1 MLYRRLPPRTA
12 SGASTQEPVY
22 SGSTSVGE
30 WEKTPLGKILRGIG
44 TGERLGTAAILR
56 PLARVIDPS
65 MEQRLPHGKGAAGD
79 VYAGDIINALFPTT
93 GRYVSPMEKMGRSL
107 GGMVLGGLVDPLTY
121 LGIAP
126 LKAEALGARTALTV
140 AGKRL
145 LPKAA
150 EGALFKGLSALQR
163 GHVAEEAM
171 SRMGARQVGAFWDKL
186 VTGTAQRFHFNIGVD
201 PYLFRTHQE
210 LASKITGARR
220 LRGDL
225 VIDELEPMLQEAAQ
239 RWADHLGMDPYDAYQ
254 RLGSSVTEAS
264 GMHPYIE
271 LARDI
276 ETKNLVF
283 RAGAVKSPYEKARV
297 ALINNFGLPPS
308 FGGPASPTD
317 NELIRQT
324 REIVVKRKRFNAQ
337 ILVEERERL
346 GRETRLMTHE
356 DAGYSASIMSPQAFK
371 VVYDNWEKVKGVS
384 WSRGFGRRGQTRAPS
399 TDIVHEIARSFRM
412 VDPVGLESMKAAGLL
427 EPIQMK
433 TLRKGVRKIRTV
445 DPYRVLSESLG
456 RPMTPQAR
464 RVARELVDRKLLS
477 LNAEDAHYAGNLIP
491 AMPTVEA
498 NRWVYANGWGKLIP
512 PGSVEHFFL
521 EDPVK
526 IDVARGIR
534 SDRAVLSKEW
544 FDDLTAK
551 GIVRKA
557 DDPTVP
563 AEWVT
568 VPSIPE
574 MEGMKMGPD
583 DAKFLRRYY
592 EADVNIG
599 PAARAF
605 LKVFGTANVG
615 YRAWTLAIFGPYH
628 AKNFIGGMWNYWL
641 ASENQ
646 VESVG
651 NVLRSKQAWDAIR
664 KGGAA
669 ADAWKLRGTVNP
681 GTGKEWTA
689 KQVWKE
695 VAARDGWGIGVVSGE
710 DPLMTERKIAYA
722 RKYGLDNPER
732 ELLKGARQ
740 DWVAN
745 GRKGR
750 PYIGPPPPE
759 IAERLKLGF
768 LGQHPWIERG
778 FRVGSYVDDR
788 IRMAHVLQRLREGS
802 TIEQAVE
809 STKKIFFDYH
819 RLAPTERYL
828 RELFP
833 FYSWTRNNLPF
844 ELEMLIRR
852 PDRIARFHGGMQTWE
867 GSEKA
872 PPDEQYVS
880 SWMRKNF
887 PLRIK
892 KDPRSGKWLYFAF
905 KSWLPLADVHD
916 AFYAMDWLTSSLTPL
931 VKVPFE
937 LATNTSALN
946 DRKIDEM
953 NSLLHGERTRMLTGK
968 GIGIPG
974 KGIEVPNKVAHV
986 IRSFRLPNTIHQ
998 LLDNPQEVGYMAQLG
1013 RLVVG
1018 RVYPLD
1024 ASRGQL
1030 EFTIELEKLRES
1042 MRRSVR
1048 RAALK
1053 GAFGSVERAQNLY
1066 LKRRDKLLRERGMLG
1081 EGD

>member
-1 MLYRRLPPRTA
+1 MRMLR
-12 SGASTQEPVY
+12 ASTTATRPPEK
-22 SGSTSVGE
+22 SGTGSVGE
-30 WEKTPLGKILRGIG
+30 WEKTPLGKIMRMVG
-44 TGERLGTAAILR
+44 TGERLGTAATLR
-56 PLARVIDPS
+56 PLAGVIDPT
-65 MEQRLPHGKGAAGD
+65 MEARLPHGKGAAGD
-79 VYAGDIINALFPTT
+79 VYAGDVINALWPP
-93 GRYVSPMEKMGRSL
+93 GKYVSPWEKFARAAGGMAL
-107 GGMVLGGLVDPLTY
+107 GGAVDPLTY
-121 LGIAP
+121 VGLVP
-126 LKAEALGARTALTV
+126 LKAEAQGVRTALTV
-140 AGKRL
+140 AGKRV

-150 EGALFKGLSALQR
+150 EASLFKGLSALQR
-163 GHVAEEAM
+163 GHVAEEAL
-171 SRMGARQVGAFWDKL
+171 SRVGARQVGGFWDKL
-186 VTGTAQRFHFNIGVD
+186 VTGTAQRFHFNIGLD

-210 LASKITGARR
+210 LLSKITGARR
-220 LRGDL
+220 LHGDM
-225 VIDELEPMLQEAAQ
+225 VIDELEPMLQETAK

-254 RLGSSVTEAS
+254 RLGSAVTEAL

-271 LARDI
+271 IARDLEI
-276 ETKNLVF
+276 RNMVF
-283 RAGAVKSPYEKARV
+283 RVGAVKGPYEKARV

-317 NELIRQT
+317 NELIRRT
-324 REIVVKRKRFNAQ
+324 REIVVKRKRMNAQ
-337 ILVEERERL
+337 FLVDEREKL
-346 GRETRLMTHE
+346 GRELRLMTHP
-356 DAGYSASIMSPQAFK
+356 DAGYSASIMSRQAFK

-399 TDIVHEIARSFRM
+399 TDLVHEIARSFRM
-412 VDPVGLESMKAAGLL
+412 VDPVTLESMKTAGLL

-433 TLRKGVRKIRTV
+433 VLRRGRSRIRTV
-445 DPYRVLSESLG
+445 DPYQVLSESLG
-456 RPMTPQAR
+456 RPMTPAAR
-464 RVARELVDRKLLS
+464 KVAKELVDRKLLS
-477 LNAEDAHYAGNLIP
+477 LNASDTNYAGMLIP

-498 NRWVYANGWGKLIP
+498 NRWVHANGWGKLIP

-521 EDPVK
+521 EDPIK

-534 SDRAVLSKEW
+534 SDRAILSKEW
-544 FDDLTAK
+544 FDDLQAK

-557 DDPTVP
+557 DDASVP

-568 VPSIPE
+568 VPAIPE
-574 MEGMKMGPD
+574 MEGLKIGPD
-583 DAKFLRRYY
+583 EARFLRRYY

-599 PAARAF
+599 PSLRGF
-605 LKVFGTANVG
+605 LKVFSAANVG

-641 ASENQ
+641 ASEDQ
-646 VESVG
+646 LEAVG
-651 NVLRSKQAWDAIR
+651 NIVRSKTAWDAIR
-664 KGGAA
+664 KGGAVS
-669 ADAWKLRGTVNP
+669 DAWKLRGVVNP
-681 GTGKEWTA
+681 ITGKEWTA
-689 KQVWKE
+689 KQIWKE
-695 VAARDGWGIGVVSGE
+695 VAARDGWGVGVVSSD
-710 DPLMTERKIAYA
+710 DPLTMERGIAYA

-732 ELLKGARQ
+732 ELLKGARA

-750 PYIGPPPPE
+750 PYIGPPSPE

-788 IRMAHVLQRLREGS
+788 IRMSHVLQRLREGA
-802 TIEQAVE
+802 TIDQAVE

-819 RLAPTERYL
+819 RLSPTERHL

-833 FYSWTRNNLPF
+833 FYSWSRNNLPF
-844 ELEMLIRR
+844 QLEMLIRR
-852 PDRIARFHGGMQTWE
+852 PDRIARFHGGLQTWE
-867 GSEKA
+867 GSEQQ

-880 SWMRKNF
+880 TWMKKNF

-905 KSWLPLADVHD
+905 RSWLPLADVHD
-916 AFYAMDWLTSSLTPL
+916 AFYAMDWLTSSMTPVAKL
-931 VKVPFE
+931 PYE
-937 LATNTSALN
+937 LITNINTMN

-953 NSLLHGERTRMLTGK
+953 SSILHGERTRMLTGK
-968 GIGIPG
+968 GVGIPG
-974 KGIEVPNKVAHV
+974 RGVMVPNKVAHV
-986 IRSFRLPNTIHQ
+986 IRSLRLTNTVHQ

-1024 ASRGQL
+1024 AARGQL
-1030 EFTIELEKLRES
+1030 EFTIELEKMRDS
-1042 MRRSVR
+1042 MRRTVR

-1053 GAFGSVERAQNLY
+1053 GEFGSVERAQNLY
-1066 LKRRDKLLRERGMLG
+1066 VKRREKLLRERGMLG